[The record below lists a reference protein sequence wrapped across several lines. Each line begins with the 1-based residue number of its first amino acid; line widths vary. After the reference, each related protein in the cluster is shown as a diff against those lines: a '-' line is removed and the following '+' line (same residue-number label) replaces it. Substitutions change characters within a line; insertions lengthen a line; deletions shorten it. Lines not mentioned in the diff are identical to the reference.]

1 MNDNIELR
9 NSANTE
15 LTYAK
20 AIITTVLNSA
30 IIDNEDIENTLE
42 AALKSIERANDNIV
56 KLKIEVP
63 NE

>member
-20 AIITTVLNSA
+20 SIIHLILDSGF
-30 IIDNEDIENTLE
+30 IDNENTQNTLGVALLSVIRAHE
-42 AALKSIERANDNIV
+42 ALI
-56 KLKIEVP
+56 KI
-63 NE
+63 NLGK